1 MGWRWSYIALGSEV
15 VGVRW
20 TDQENQAVFPQRSS
34 RRRSEEE
41 SGCERHLE
49 AWRSRVEPVNYE
61 GSRDFLSSPTM
72 KQYSGVKKLEPVS
85 AFKEGNHNSE

>member
-1 MGWRWSYIALGSEV
+1 MRVSPNLRASAYSLYCYILF
-15 VGVRW
+15 
-20 TDQENQAVFPQRSS
+20 NQSL
-34 RRRSEEE
+34 RRSEEE

-85 AFKEGNHNSE
+85 TSNL

>member
-1 MGWRWSYIALGSEV
+1 MRVSPNLRASAYSLYCYILFNKILK
-15 VGVRW
+15 
-20 TDQENQAVFPQRSS
+20 QC
-34 RRRSEEE
+34 EEE

-72 KQYSGVKKLEPVS
+72 KQYSGVKKLEPVGTS
-85 AFKEGNHNSE
+85 NL